1 VDKSQSRFFKVV
13 GKETCETYSNFY
25 FRVLDSRNKKFP
37 IDSIVYALVG
47 WRSHT
52 VVNPDDFAKNNLSV
66 LPDFG
71 GLPVSLGIGYLGMPG
86 VAAYFGLL
94 EICKPKPGETVVVTS
109 AAGSVGS
116 LVGQI
121 AKIKG
126 CKVIGFTGS
135 DDKCRWVEEE
145 LGFDKGINY
154 KVGKLAKALKAA
166 APDGVDC
173 FFDNVGGE
181 LSTII
186 INQMN
191 FYGRIAC
198 CGAVSEYNCDVEP
211 KLRSTHTTFIL
222 KQLSMEGFLVF
233 RWSDRW
239 IEGITQIKEMILEG
253 QVKYRETITDGFEN
267 LPEAFIELLEGRN
280 YGKAVL
286 KV

>member
-1 VDKSQSRFFKVV
+1 M
-13 GKETCETYSNFY
+13 
-25 FRVLDSRNKKFP
+25 DSV
-37 IDSIVYALVG
+37 VYALVG

-52 VVNPDDFAKNNLSV
+52 VVNCDDFAKNNLFV
-66 LPDFG
+66 MPDLC
-71 GLPVSLGIGYLGMPG
+71 GLPMSLGIGYLGMPG
-86 VAAYFGLL
+86 VAAYYGFL
-94 EICKPKPGETVVVTS
+94 EICKPKAGETVVVTA

-135 DDKCRWVEEE
+135 DDKCRWLEEE
-145 LGFDKGINY
+145 LGFDKAINY
-154 KVGKLAKALKAA
+154 KVGKNAKSLKAV

-181 LSTII
+181 LSGTI

-198 CGAVSEYNCDVEP
+198 CGAVSEYNSESEP
-211 KLRSTHTTFIL
+211 KLKSTHTTFIL
-222 KQLSMEGFLVF
+222 KQLSMEGFVVY
-233 RWSDRW
+233 RWADRW
-239 IEGITQIKEMILEG
+239 FEGISQIKEMILEG
-253 QVKYRETITDGFEN
+253 KVKYRETITDGFEN
-267 LPEAFIELLEGRN
+267 LPEAFIEVLQGKN
-280 YGKAVL
+280 FGKAVI

>member
-1 VDKSQSRFFKVV
+1 VRRTTGGNYRKFWS
-13 GKETCETYSNFY
+13 

-37 IDSIVYALVG
+37 IGSNVYALVG

-52 VVNPDDFAKNNLSV
+52 VLNPEDFAKNNLFV

-71 GLPVSLGIGYLGMPG
+71 GLPISLGIGYLGMPG
-86 VAAYFGLL
+86 VAAYFGFL
-94 EICKPKPGETVVVTS
+94 EICKPKAGETVVVTT

-135 DDKCRWVEEE
+135 DEKCRWLEDE
-145 LGFDKGINY
+145 LGFDKAINY
-154 KVGKLAKALKAA
+154 KVGKLAKALKAV

-173 FFDNVGGE
+173 FFDNCGGE
-181 LSTII
+181 LSSII

-191 FYGRIAC
+191 FYGRIAL
-198 CGAVSEYNCDVEP
+198 CGAVAEYNNESEA

-222 KQLSMEGFLVF
+222 KQLSLEGFVVY
-233 RWSDRW
+233 RWADRW
-239 IEGITQIKEMILEG
+239 QEGIKEIKEMILEG
-253 QVKYRETITDGFEN
+253 KVKYRETIFDGFEI
-267 LPEAFIELLEGRN
+267 LPEAFIDVLEGKN
-280 YGKAVL
+280 FGKAVI